1 MPPNYRIDAIIDNQM
16 NTLEKVQN
24 IVQFEEQHKAIV
36 QLIEQH
42 RKQANL
48 TQAQLADM
56 IKVDR
61 RKLIALKAGAFDV
74 KTLLLAA
81 DLLGIKTTLNFEIH

>member
-1 MPPNYRIDAIIDNQM
+1 M
-16 NTLEKVQN
+16 NTLTEVQN
-24 IVQFEEQHKAIV
+24 IVHFKQRTKQIV

-48 TQAQLADM
+48 TQEQLADM

-81 DLLGIKTTLNFEIH
+81 DLLGIKTTLNFEIY